1 MKILVVA
8 DTHNVTAPIINQI
21 KKEKADMLF
30 FLGDFVKDG
39 EDIKRK
45 LQIPAYIIAGNGD
58 MATYYKKE
66 QLLKIR
72 DKRILLTHGH
82 QYNIKNGLQ
91 RLYYYGV
98 ENRINAILFAH
109 THIPYLNWEEEVLIM
124 NPGSPTFPRGGSNIG
139 TYGILNIGSEMTA
152 ELVKCQR
159 I

>member
-8 DTHNVTAPIINQI
+8 DAHNVTAPIINQI
-21 KKEKADMLF
+21 KKENADMLF